1 MGYDVVVGYDGS
13 DASRAAV
20 VWATERARSR
30 GRLHVVYSRPRGKGV
45 DEQAVLAT
53 LHIHAGH
60 VLSELDWEFQLLEGR
75 PAQVLL
81 AAARRFDA
89 DEIVVGLSSG
99 GRSPSGHDSV
109 SCDLIRAADRPVTVV
124 PACVPGHAAA
134 GLLRPTT
141 EQVRR

>member
-1 MGYDVVVGYDGS
+1 MGFDVVVGYDGS

-20 VWATERARSR
+20 LWAADQARSR

-53 LHIHAGH
+53 LHIQAAH
-60 VLSELDWEFQLLEGR
+60 VLSDLDWEFQILEGR

-81 AAARRFDA
+81 AAARRQDA

-99 GRSPSGHDSV
+99 GRAPSGHDSV
-109 SCDLIRAADRPVTVV
+109 SRDLIKAADRPVVVV
-124 PACVPGHAAA
+124 PATAGRTAVVATIGAA
-134 GLLRPTT
+134 
-141 EQVRR
+141 